1 MNKRIKTAAGSVALV
16 SASLLGGGLFAA
28 TAVNAQVDDAPVETV
43 LDGDGVEAPA
53 DVPEDAD
60 TADAPED
67 GRRGRHGHHGQ
78 RGDRGAQA
86 VETAGLL
93 GIEVDE
99 LRTAL
104 HDGDTLA
111 EVAEANGVDPQTI
124 IDAKVD
130 SATERIQAKVD
141 AGDITQEQADEKL
154 ADLEERVT
162 TRVNEG
168 RPERGERR
176 GPAADADSDT
186 DG

>member
-1 MNKRIKTAAGSVALV
+1 MNKRIKTAVGSVALV

-53 DVPEDAD
+53 DAPEEGD

-67 GRRGRHGHHGQ
+67 GRRGRHGH
-78 RGDRGAQA
+78 RGHRGARA
-86 VETAGLL
+86 EETAGLL

-104 HDGDTLA
+104 QAGDTLA

-141 AGDITQEQADEKL
+141 AGDITQEEADEKL
-154 ADLEERVT
+154 ADLDERVT

-168 RPERGERR
+168 RPERGERH
-176 GPAADADSDT
+176 GPSADSDGDT
-186 DG
+186 EG